1 MNKQLDMSNL
11 MQDFFAAFPID
22 VNAFQDASKN
32 SVVLGEK
39 LTSVALNAAEKSAE
53 ISNIWTKQTLAKLND
68 LSKNPVVPSDYS
80 KSLTDFA
87 SAQAEVAAENIAAY
101 AEVAKKVQMD
111 TVEVM
116 MAAGKDLSEE
126 ASEAMKTATAT
137 PKPATKPAK

>member
-68 LSKNPVVPSDYS
+68 LSKNPVEPLDYS

>member
-1 MNKQLDMSNL
+1 MCIRDS
-11 MQDFFAAFPID
+11 
-22 VNAFQDASKN
+22 QDASKN

-68 LSKNPVVPSDYS
+68 LSKNPVVPSDYN

>member
-68 LSKNPVVPSDYS
+68 LSKNPVEPLDYS

-87 SAQAEVAAENIAAY
+87 SAQAEVAAENFAAY

>member
-1 MNKQLDMSNL
+1 MNKQLDMTGL
-11 MQDFFAAFPID
+11 MQDFFSAFPVD
-22 VNAFQDASKN
+22 VNAFQDVSKN

-53 ISNIWTKQTLAKLND
+53 ISNTWTKQTLAKLND
-68 LSKNPVVPSDYS
+68 LSKNPVDPVDYS
-80 KSLTDFA
+80 KSWTDFA

-116 MAAGKDLSEE
+116 MAAGKELSEE
-126 ASEAMKTATAT
+126 ASAAFKMAAK
-137 PKPATKPAK
+137 PKPATKPSK

>member
-1 MNKQLDMSNL
+1 MNKQLDMTGL
-11 MQDFFAAFPID
+11 MQDFFAALPVD
-22 VNAFQDASKN
+22 VHAFQDVSKN

-53 ISNIWTKQTLAKLND
+53 ISNNWTKQTLAKLND
-68 LSKNPVVPSDYS
+68 LSKNPVDHVDYS

-116 MAAGKDLSEE
+116 MAAGKELSEE
-126 ASEAMKTATAT
+126 ASAAFKTAAK
-137 PKPATKPAK
+137 PKPASKPAK

>member
-1 MNKQLDMSNL
+1 MNKQLDMTGL
-11 MQDFFAAFPID
+11 MQDFFSAFPVD
-22 VNAFQDASKN
+22 VNAFQDVSKN

-53 ISNIWTKQTLAKLND
+53 ISNTWTKQTLAKLND
-68 LSKNPVVPSDYS
+68 LSKNPVDPVDYS

-116 MAAGKDLSEE
+116 MAAGKELSEE
-126 ASEAMKTATAT
+126 ASAALKTAAKT
-137 PKPATKPAK
+137 KPATKPAK

>member
-1 MNKQLDMSNL
+1 MNKQLDMTGL
-11 MQDFFAAFPID
+11 MQDFFAAFPVD
-22 VNAFQDASKN
+22 ANAFRDVRKN
-32 SVVLGEK
+32 GVVLGEK

-53 ISNIWTKQTLAKLND
+53 ISNTWTKQTLAKLND
-68 LSKNPVVPSDYS
+68 LSKNPVDPVDYS

-116 MAAGKDLSEE
+116 MAAGKELSEE
-126 ASEAMKTATAT
+126 ASAAFKTAAK

>member
-22 VNAFQDASKN
+22 VNTFQDASKN

>member
-1 MNKQLDMSNL
+1 MNKQLDMTGL
-11 MQDFFAAFPID
+11 MQDFFAAFPVD
-22 VNAFQDASKN
+22 VNAFQDVSKN

-53 ISNIWTKQTLAKLND
+53 ISNTWTKQTLAKLND
-68 LSKNPVVPSDYS
+68 LSKNPVDHVDYS

-116 MAAGKDLSEE
+116 MAAGKELSEE
-126 ASEAMKTATAT
+126 ASAALKTATK

>member
-126 ASEAMKTATAT
+126 ASEAIKTATAT

>member
-53 ISNIWTKQTLAKLND
+53 ISNIWPKQTLAKLND
-68 LSKNPVVPSDYS
+68 LSKNPVGPSDYS

>member
-1 MNKQLDMSNL
+1 MCIRDS
-11 MQDFFAAFPID
+11 
-22 VNAFQDASKN
+22 QDASKN

-68 LSKNPVVPSDYS
+68 LSKNPVVPSDYN

-126 ASEAMKTATAT
+126 ASEAMKTATET

>member
-68 LSKNPVVPSDYS
+68 LSKNPVEPSDYI

>member
-11 MQDFFAAFPID
+11 MQVFFAAFPID

-68 LSKNPVVPSDYS
+68 LSKNPVEPSDYS
-80 KSLTDFA
+80 KALTDFA

-126 ASEAMKTATAT
+126 ASEAMKTAPAT
-137 PKPATKPAK
+137 PKQATKPAK

>member
-22 VNAFQDASKN
+22 VKAFQDASKN

-68 LSKNPVVPSDYS
+68 LAKNPVEPSDYS
-80 KSLTDFA
+80 KS
-87 SAQAEVAAENIAAY
+87 
-101 AEVAKKVQMD
+101 
-111 TVEVM
+111 
-116 MAAGKDLSEE
+116 
-126 ASEAMKTATAT
+126 
-137 PKPATKPAK
+137 

>member
-1 MNKQLDMSNL
+1 MNKQLDMTGL
-11 MQDFFAAFPID
+11 MQDFVSAFPVD
-22 VNAFQDASKN
+22 VNAFQEVSKN

-53 ISNIWTKQTLAKLND
+53 ISNTWTKQTLAKLND
-68 LSKNPVVPSDYS
+68 LSKNPVDPVDYS

-116 MAAGKDLSEE
+116 MAAGKELSEE
-126 ASEAMKTATAT
+126 ASAAFKTAAK
-137 PKPATKPAK
+137 PKPVTKPAK

>member
-1 MNKQLDMSNL
+1 MNKQLDMTGL
-11 MQDFFAAFPID
+11 MQDYFAAFHID
-22 VNAFQDASKN
+22 VNAFQDLSKN

-68 LSKNPVVPSDYS
+68 FSKNPVDPVHYS

-87 SAQAEVAAENIAAY
+87 STQAEVAAENIAAY

-116 MAAGKDLSEE
+116 MAAGKELSEE
-126 ASEAMKTATAT
+126 ASAALKTAVK

>member
-1 MNKQLDMSNL
+1 MNKQLDMTGL
-11 MQDFFAAFPID
+11 MQDFFAAFPVD
-22 VNAFQDASKN
+22 VNAFQDVSKN

-53 ISNIWTKQTLAKLND
+53 ISNTWTKQTLAKLND
-68 LSKNPVVPSDYS
+68 LSKNPVDHVDYS

-116 MAAGKDLSEE
+116 MAAGK
-126 ASEAMKTATAT
+126 
-137 PKPATKPAK
+137 

>member
-32 SVVLGEK
+32 SV
-39 LTSVALNAAEKSAE
+39 ALNAAEKSAE

-68 LSKNPVVPSDYS
+68 LSKNPVEPSDYS

-101 AEVAKKVQMD
+101 VEVAKKVQMD

>member
-87 SAQAEVAAENIAAY
+87 STQAEVAAENIAAY

>member
-1 MNKQLDMSNL
+1 MNKQLDMTGL
-11 MQDFFAAFPID
+11 MQDFFAAFPVD
-22 VNAFQDASKN
+22 VNAFQDVSKN

-53 ISNIWTKQTLAKLND
+53 ISNTWTKQTLAKLND
-68 LSKNPVVPSDYS
+68 LSKNPVDQDYS

-116 MAAGKDLSEE
+116 MAAGKELSEE
-126 ASEAMKTATAT
+126 ASAAFKTAAK

>member
-1 MNKQLDMSNL
+1 
-11 MQDFFAAFPID
+11 
-22 VNAFQDASKN
+22 VSKN

-53 ISNIWTKQTLAKLND
+53 ISNTWTKQTLAKLND
-68 LSKNPVVPSDYS
+68 LSKNPVDHVDYS

-116 MAAGKDLSEE
+116 MAAGKELSEE
-126 ASEAMKTATAT
+126 ASAAFKTAAK

>member
-68 LSKNPVVPSDYS
+68 LSKNLVEPSDYS